1 MVLPYTSQEWI
12 VLAKGKHGDAYD
24 YSLVDYKNQYTE
36 VELICPLEGHGIF
49 SVVPKDHLS
58 KKMRGCPIC
67 KPPLRKINTQV
78 FINDA
83 KEIHGEKY
91 DYSKVEYKNRNEK
104 VEIICKEKGHGS
116 FFRNYRSHV
125 ENRQGCNLCKVTE
138 RANSHSDN
146 TPKNKPKKVSPRYNP
161 EYHGEVDYSNRTK
174 EQRDAYR
181 VYTLAIKSAIED
193 PENTLNKCR
202 MIAEIYTHTILVEK
216 QGGVSEKLSRSLD
229 KMIEQC
235 NQHELLDPMTQRILN
250 TLQDWGNLGSHAR
263 RGHKGKYPTYDG
275 IKPAIFAA
283 EQLLDDW
290 FDDFVKLEPP
300 TKD

>member
-67 KPPLRKINTQV
+67 KPPPRKINTEI

-83 KEIHGEKY
+83 REIHGDKY

-125 ENRQGCNLCKVTE
+125 EKKQGCNLCKVTE

-174 EQRDAYR
+174 EQRRAYR
-181 VYTLAIKSAIED
+181 EYRLAIKSAIED

-202 MIAEIYTHTILVEK
+202 KIAEIYCYSLQYDLHGDNVDKHQDLDTAIKQCKRKGLIGGITEK
-216 QGGVSEKLSRSLD
+216 ELKL
-229 KMIEQC
+229 
-235 NQHELLDPMTQRILN
+235 
-250 TLQDWGNLGSHAR
+250 LQDWGNYGSHAR
-263 RGHKGKYPTYDG
+263 QGHKGKYPTYER
-275 IKPAIFAA
+275 IKPAIIAA
-283 EQLLDDW
+283 EAILDDW